1 MLLVEELLVAGLAV
15 RYADRVGSSLLMAE
29 NKLRMM
35 MSNDISCVNKLCIPE
50 ADILSPI
57 SCSTSAE
64 RYPFAEDHTGCYHCP
79 IINSVTLQQADMGL
93 RTSVCPGTFHVLSR
107 PVSSHLG
114 ESYELCGKGVWC
126 TCSGVI
132 VLGLKPSN
140 VDGD

>member
-1 MLLVEELLVAGLAV
+1 ME
-15 RYADRVGSSLLMAE
+15 
-29 NKLRMM
+29 
-35 MSNDISCVNKLCIPE
+35 KLCIPE
-50 ADILSPI
+50 ADTLSPI

-64 RYPFAEDHTGCYHCP
+64 RYPFAEDHTGYYHCP
-79 IINSVTLQQADMGL
+79 VINSVTLQQADMGL

-140 VDGD
+140 ADGD